1 MAKTPL
7 SHRTRLETTLSGET
21 PDRVPVA
28 LWRHFPVDDQTP
40 AGLAEAVVAWQRLY
54 DFDFVK
60 VTPES
65 TYSVK
70 DWGLQDE
77 WQGNAEGTR
86 AYTHRPVR
94 SPDDWLKLTPL
105 DPRTGRI
112 GDQITALRMIVSALG
127 PDVPVIETIFSPLT
141 MARKLVGE
149 EKFLVHMRRYPH
161 ALHTGLKTLTET
173 ILRFLEAIQDTGIS
187 GIFYALQYAQYA
199 LMSPSEF
206 QTFARP
212 YHLQV
217 LEAAK
222 TFQTKYWF
230 NVLHLHGNDVMFEQV
245 ADFPVEVINWHDQE
259 TFPSLAEGQKL
270 YNGIVCGGLKQW
282 QTMVLGSP
290 AQVRAEAQVAIK
302 ATDGKRFILGT
313 GCVTPI
319 TAPHG
324 NLIAARKSVTAN

>member
-1 MAKTPL
+1 MAQKIT
-7 SHRTRLETTLSGET
+7 HRARLETTLAGAK

-40 AGLAEAVVAWQRLY
+40 AGLAEAVVSWQRTY

-70 DWGLQDE
+70 DYGLQDE
-77 WQGNAEGTR
+77 WQGSAEGTR
-86 AYTHRPVR
+86 TYTYRPVQA
-94 SPDDWLKLTPL
+94 PDDWLKLTPL

-112 GDQITALRMIVSALG
+112 SDQLTALRMIVSALG

-149 EKFLVHMRRYPH
+149 QQFIVHMRRYPD
-161 ALHTGLKTLTET
+161 ALHAGLKTLTET
-173 ILRFLEAIQDTGIS
+173 TLRFLDAIKDTGIS
-187 GIFYALQYAQYA
+187 GIFYALQYAQLA
-199 LMSPSEF
+199 LMSPAEF
-206 QTFARP
+206 QAFARP

-217 LEAAK
+217 MEAVSHH
-222 TFQTKYWF
+222 WF
-230 NVLHLHGNDVMFEQV
+230 NVLHLHGNDVMYDQV
-245 ADFPVEVINWHDQE
+245 ATFPVQVINWHDLE
-259 TFPSLAEGQKL
+259 TYPSLAEGQKIFP
-270 YNGIVCGGLKQW
+270 GVVCGGLKQW
-282 QTMVLGSP
+282 HTMNLGTP
-290 AQVRAEAQVAIK
+290 AQVRAEAQAAIE
-302 ATDGKRFILGT
+302 ATGGTRFILGT

-324 NLIAARKSVTAN
+324 NLMAARKSVSG

>member
-1 MAKTPL
+1 MTKNLT
-7 SHRTRLETTLSGET
+7 HRARLERTLAGEK

-40 AGLAEAVVAWQRLY
+40 AGLAEAVIAWQRTY

-70 DWGLQDE
+70 DYGLKDE
-77 WQGNAEGTR
+77 WQGHAEGTR
-86 AYTHRPVR
+86 LCTFRPVQ

-105 DPRTGRI
+105 DPRAGRI

-127 PDVPVIETIFSPLT
+127 PNVPVIETIFSPLA
-141 MARKLVGE
+141 MARKLAGE
-149 EKFLVHMRRYPH
+149 QEFLVHMRRFPD
-161 ALHTGLKTLTET
+161 ALHAGLKTLTET
-173 ILRFLEAIQDTGIS
+173 TLRFLDAIRDTGIS
-187 GIFYALQYAQYA
+187 GIFYALQYAQLA
-199 LMSPSEF
+199 LLSPAEF
-206 QTFARP
+206 QEFARP

-217 LEAAK
+217 LEAASRH
-222 TFQTKYWF
+222 WF
-230 NVLHLHGNDVMFEQV
+230 NVLHLHGNDVMFEQ
-245 ADFPVEVINWHDQE
+245 AATFPVQVINWHDQE

-270 YNGIVCGGLKQW
+270 FSGVACGGLRQW
-282 QTMVLGSP
+282 QTMLLGLP
-290 AQVRAEAQVAIK
+290 EQVRAEAQAAIE
-302 ATDGKRFILGT
+302 ATGGRRFILGT

-324 NLIAARKSVTAN
+324 NLMAARKSISG

>member
-1 MAKTPL
+1 MAKAHT
-7 SHRTRLETTLSGET
+7 HRTRIETTLSGAT

-40 AGLAEAVVAWQRLY
+40 ARLAEAVVAWQRLY

-70 DWGLQDE
+70 DWGLKDE

-86 AYTHRPVR
+86 TYTYRPIQ

-105 DPRTGRI
+105 DPCTGRI

-127 PDVPVIETIFSPLT
+127 PGVPVIETIFSPLT
-141 MARKLVGE
+141 MARKLAGE
-149 EKFLVHMRRYPH
+149 AVFLVHMRRYPD
-161 ALHTGLKTLTET
+161 ALHAGLKTLTET
-173 ILRFLEAIQDTGIS
+173 TLRFLDAIRETGIS
-187 GIFYALQYAQYA
+187 GIFYALQYAQLA
-199 LMSPSEF
+199 LLSPGEF
-206 QTFARP
+206 HEFARP

-217 LEAAK
+217 LDAAK
-222 TFQTKYWF
+222 AFWF

-245 ADFPVEVINWHDQE
+245 ADFPVQVINWHDQE
-259 TFPSLAEGQKL
+259 TFPSLSKGKEIYQGV
-270 YNGIVCGGLKQW
+270 VCGGLKQW
-282 QTMVLGSP
+282 DTMVLGTP
-290 AQVRAEAQVAIK
+290 DQVRAEAQAAIE
-302 ATDGKRFILGT
+302 ATGGEQFILGT

-324 NLIAARKSVTAN
+324 NLMAARKSVSQ

>member
-7 SHRTRLETTLSGET
+7 SHRARIEKTLTGAT

-40 AGLAEAVVAWQRLY
+40 AGLAEAVVAWQRTY

-70 DWGLQDE
+70 DYGLQDE

-86 AYTHRPVR
+86 TYTHRPIR
-94 SPDDWLKLTPL
+94 SPDDWLKLIPL
-105 DPRTGRI
+105 DPRAGRL

-127 PDVPVIETIFSPLT
+127 PDVPIIETIFSPLT

-149 EKFLVHMRRYPH
+149 QEFLVHLRRYPD
-161 ALHTGLKTLTET
+161 ALHAGLKTLTET
-173 ILRFLEAIQDTGIS
+173 TLRFLDAIRDTGIS
-187 GIFYALQYAQYA
+187 GIFYALQYAQLA
-199 LMSPSEF
+199 LLSPAEF
-206 QTFARP
+206 QEFARP

-217 LEAAK
+217 LEVASR
-222 TFQTKYWF
+222 YWF
-230 NVLHLHGNDVMFEQV
+230 NVLHLHGNNIMFEQV
-245 ADFPVEVINWHDQE
+245 AELYPTPFPVQVINWHDQE
-259 TFPSLAEGQKL
+259 TFPSLAEGQHIFP
-270 YNGIVCGGLKQW
+270 GVVCGGLKQW
-282 QTMVLGSP
+282 QTMVLGTP
-290 AQVRAEAQVAIK
+290 DQVRAEARAAIE
-302 ATDGKRFILGT
+302 ATGGKRFILGT

-324 NLIAARKSVTAN
+324 NLMAARKSVLT

>member
-1 MAKTPL
+1 MAKQAPSQRTL
-7 SHRTRLETTLSGET
+7 SHRARIETTLSGEK

-70 DWGLQDE
+70 DYGLQDE
-77 WQGNAEGTR
+77 WRGNAEGTR
-86 AYTHRPVR
+86 TYTHHPVQ
-94 SPDDWLKLTPL
+94 SPDAWLKLTPL
-105 DPRTGRI
+105 DPRAGRI

-141 MARKLVGE
+141 LARKLVGE
-149 EKFLVHMRRYPH
+149 EKFLVHLRHSPD
-161 ALHTGLKTLTET
+161 ALHAGLKTLTET
-173 ILRFLEAIQDTGIS
+173 TLRFLEAIQGTGIA
-187 GIFYALQYAQYA
+187 GIFYALQYAQFA
-199 LMSPSEF
+199 LLSPAEF
-206 QTFARP
+206 QEFARP

-222 TFQTKYWF
+222 GYWL

-245 ADFPVEVINWHDQE
+245 ADFPVQVINWHDQE

-270 YNGIVCGGLKQW
+270 FPGTVCGGLKQW

-290 AQVRAEAQVAIK
+290 DQVRAEAQAAIE
-302 ATDGKRFILGT
+302 ATGGQRFILGT

-324 NLIAARKSVTAN
+324 NLIAARKSVES

>member
-1 MAKTPL
+1 MPKKQP
-7 SHRTRLETTLSGET
+7 SHRTRLETTLAGAT

-40 AGLAEAVVAWQRLY
+40 AGLAEAVVSWQRTY

-70 DWGLQDE
+70 DYGLQDE
-77 WQGNAEGTR
+77 WQGSAEGTR
-86 AYTHRPVR
+86 TYTHRPVKT
-94 SPDDWLKLTPL
+94 PDDWLKLTPL
-105 DPRTGRI
+105 DPRAGRI
-112 GDQITALRMIVSALG
+112 GDQITALRMIASALG
-127 PDVPVIETIFSPLT
+127 PEVPVIETIFSPLT

-149 EKFLVHMRRYPH
+149 QQFLVHMRRYPD
-161 ALHTGLKTLTET
+161 ALHAGLKTLTET
-173 ILRFLEAIQDTGIS
+173 TLRFLDAIRDTGIS
-187 GIFYALQYAQYA
+187 GIFYALQYAQLA
-199 LMSPSEF
+199 LMSPTEF
-206 QTFARP
+206 QEFARP

-217 LEAAK
+217 LEAAASRH
-222 TFQTKYWF
+222 WF

-245 ADFPVEVINWHDQE
+245 ATFPVQVINWHDQE
-259 TFPSLAEGQKL
+259 TFPSLAEGQKIFP
-270 YNGIVCGGLKQW
+270 GVACGGLKQW

-290 AQVRAEAQVAIK
+290 EQVRAEAKAAIE
-302 ATDGKRFILGT
+302 ATGGTRFILGT

-324 NLIAARKSVTAN
+324 NLMAARKSVSLK

>member
-1 MAKTPL
+1 MVKTHT
-7 SHRTRLETTLSGET
+7 HRARIETTLSGAM
-21 PDRVPVA
+21 PDRTPVA

-70 DWGLQDE
+70 DWGLKDE

-86 AYTHRPVR
+86 TYTYRPVQ

-127 PDVPVIETIFSPLT
+127 PGVPVIETIFSPLT
-141 MARKLVGE
+141 MARKLAGE
-149 EKFLVHMRRYPH
+149 QQFLVHMRRYPDSLH
-161 ALHTGLKTLTET
+161 AGLKTLTET
-173 ILRFLEAIQDTGIS
+173 ILSFLDAIHETGIS
-187 GIFYALQYAQYA
+187 GIFYALQYAQ
-199 LMSPSEF
+199 LGLLSPGEF
-206 QTFARP
+206 HEFARP

-222 TFQTKYWF
+222 DFWF
-230 NVLHLHGNDVMFEQV
+230 TVLHLHGNDVMFEQV
-245 ADFPVEVINWHDQE
+245 ADFPVQVINWHDQE
-259 TFPSLAEGQKL
+259 TFPSLQKGKEI
-270 YNGIVCGGLKQW
+270 YHGIVCGGLKQW
-282 QTMVLGSP
+282 DTMVLGTP
-290 AQVRAEAQVAIK
+290 DQVWTEAQAAME
-302 ATDGKRFILGT
+302 ATGGQRFILGT

-324 NLIAARKSVTAN
+324 NLMAARKSVSQ